1 MEQITYLEQFKQE
14 IQKLIFENIDELS
27 KVVKLN
33 TPTYQ
38 GIIRYIL
45 GEVIKEAELNKQEAQ
60 YLVEIRKQWQLHLFF
75 LKTVRITY
83 ELLKF
88 KKIPRP
94 KEFDDKSL
102 PAYIEL
108 IGSVVPTDNQLI
120 VFTEQQ
126 HIYYQYLQ
134 FAKILEGAMIAI
146 EICLSDRLG
155 VRTNFEK
162 VKDADSGDYE
172 TTCKIGDE
180 FMVELI
186 YKEDPI
192 RINEIKEAEAF
203 VRQKL
208 DLVYANAK
216 PEYYT
221 WLVKSILKFPFP
233 EVEIPKVG
241 QEKNSFIIPYE
252 STKIDLYNKI
262 RIIKRKIYP
271 DKKGSAELAQVFYD
285 STKNFNDNRKLKIS
299 LLKSKM

>member
-1 MEQITYLEQFKQE
+1 MEQLTYLEQFKLE
-14 IQKLIFENIDELS
+14 IQKLLYENIDELS
-27 KVVKLN
+27 KVVLLN

-38 GIIRYIL
+38 GIIRYLL
-45 GEVIKEAELNKQEAQ
+45 GEVIKEAEINKQEAQ

-75 LKTVRITY
+75 LNTVRFTY
-83 ELLKF
+83 ENLKF
-88 KKIPRP
+88 KKLPRP
-94 KEFDDKSL
+94 KEFNDKSL
-102 PAYIEL
+102 PAYMEI
-108 IGSVVPTDNQLI
+108 IGSVAPSDNQLI
-120 VFTEQQ
+120 NFTEQQ
-126 HIYYQYLQ
+126 QIYYQYLQ
-134 FAKILEGAMIAI
+134 FARILEGAMIAI
-146 EICLSDRLG
+146 EICLSEELG

-162 VKDADSGDYE
+162 VKDADSGEYE
-172 TTCKIGDE
+172 TACNIGNE

-241 QEKNSFIIPYE
+241 QESNSFVIPYE
-252 STKIDLYNKI
+252 GTKMELYGKI
-262 RIIKRKIYP
+262 KTIKRKIYP
-271 DKKGSAELAQVFYD
+271 DRKGSAHLAQVFVD
-285 STKNFNDNRKLKIS
+285 STKNFNDERELNAD